1 MKWVIINSP
10 TKVVILGYTKFSD
23 TQVCLLE
30 TSGRNRLVTLFFFST
45 KHILCFMSWT
55 NHEAI
60 RIGITF
66 QRVGPIPP
74 NQAHGC
80 FRQDF
85 TQRIIMTVWQYDN
98 SDQFDTDLCLERCK
112 KCVCVWFMPRKMQEM
127 VYRHI
132 YVYIY
137 MSVYIYIYT
146 YIQMYTCTDTCHMHM
161 LFWDLFCFFLAET
174 RQAWRWLGHRRV
186 GEPWVVPWWW
196 DGRGAPINVGY
207 WLV

>member
-1 MKWVIINSP
+1 MEWVIINSP

-74 NQAHGC
+74 NHAQAHGC

-112 KCVCVWFMPRKMQEM
+112 KCVCVCDLCLERCKRWCIG
-127 VYRHI
+127 I
-132 YVYIY
+132 YT
-137 MSVYIYIYT
+137 YIYIYECIYIYIHT
-146 YIQMYTCTDTCHMHM
+146 YKCTHAQTLATCTCY
-161 LFWDLFCFFLAET
+161 FGICFFFF
-174 RQAWRWLGHRRV
+174 
-186 GEPWVVPWWW
+186 
-196 DGRGAPINVGY
+196 
-207 WLV
+207 